1 MVAQSGS
8 LVLLKVYNGS
18 NKTYQTVG
26 GMRATKFTLNN
37 QLIDISHKESG
48 KWRKLLSG
56 SGLSHVSIAGSGI
69 FTDNVSEEIVRVAA
83 FHNQILSFKIL
94 FGNLDVLS
102 GNFII
107 SLYERVG
114 NIHEEETY
122 SIGLESA
129 GDVAYTKVSK

>member
-8 LVLLKVYNGS
+8 LVLLKVYNIK
-18 NKTYQTVG
+18 NKAYQVVG

-48 KWRKLLSG
+48 QWRMLLSG
-56 SGLSHVSIAGSGI
+56 SGLSHVSIVGSGI

-83 FHNQILSFKIL
+83 FNNQILSFKIL

-102 GNFII
+102 GNFVI

-114 NIHEEETY
+114 NLHEEEAY

>member
-8 LVLLKVYNGS
+8 LVLLKVFN
-18 NKTYQTVG
+18 NDNQNYQIVG

-48 KWRKLLSG
+48 KWRMLLSDA
-56 SGLSHVSIAGSGI
+56 GLSHISIAGSGI
-69 FTDNVSEEIVRVAA
+69 FTDQESENIVRLAA
-83 FHNQILSFKIL
+83 FNQQILSFKIV

-102 GNFII
+102 GEFVI

-114 NIHEEETY
+114 NLHEEETY

-129 GDVAYTKVSK
+129 GAITYTKLQK